1 MSRHTT
7 SFLRNKSS
15 QGSSRASGKTKDDE
29 YISPHVCRAFGLSV
43 RDGNRFPVHIQ
54 AESSV
59 RREGA
64 KRGDHLRW
72 VKSEVTANIRGKRH
86 RSQTDIHCTV
96 GFLLSL
102 ASQSVQSPPANT
114 AAAGKAC
121 PMNRDNI
128 FLYFPEAGGKVIGRQ
143 AALVDSSRMT
153 KPQAQFSQPV
163 TDLAGEPC
171 RVRIPGFRSGG

>member
-7 SFLRNKSS
+7 SFLRNISS
-15 QGSSRASGKTKDDE
+15 QGSSRSSGKTKDDE

-43 RDGNRFPVHIQ
+43 RDGNRFPVHIL

-59 RREGA
+59 RKDGA

-143 AALVDSSRMT
+143 AALVDSSSMT

-163 TDLAGEPC
+163 TDLAGERC

>member
-1 MSRHTT
+1 MPRHTT
-7 SFLRNKSS
+7 SFLRNISS

-43 RDGNRFPVHIQ
+43 RDGNRFPVHIL

-102 ASQSVQSPPANT
+102 ASQSVQTTESPSKYGRGRQGLSHEP
-114 AAAGKAC
+114 GQH
-121 PMNRDNI
+121 
-128 FLYFPEAGGKVIGRQ
+128 FPLFSRQ